1 MSALRELIERVL
13 RYKSYLVLTLVPLL
27 FVLLFGG
34 AMSPVYNT
42 DLPVLVY
49 DMDASPASRQ
59 VVEQLEIYPYLD
71 LREGAASLDEVEQQF
86 LYGEIIGA
94 IIIPEGFGD
103 DLHAQ
108 RGADL
113 LVMLDSCN
121 FMNMTSVM
129 TATSTVGGTLNAALR
144 LQLLEAGGQTP
155 TVAMDN
161 VTTLSVIDRGMYNP
175 TYGYIYF
182 LFPVLLAIFVQQSWL
197 AGVSPYLI
205 EKKAELA
212 KAPLDVKNFG
222 RLAGQLALFLAC
234 TILGLALWCVTL
246 NVLFHYPFRGSVWL
260 MLLVHVPFVLA
271 MTGMVLLIA
280 SIFDDPVHCTQF
292 NMFLTIPS
300 LLSCGY
306 AWPVYLMP
314 EPFRV
319 VITHIWPLYY
329 FANPLRDIIM
339 KGCGLEQVL
348 PYAAGCLKFAA
359 FWLPAGL
366 IAYAWK
372 IRRLRRLNEE
382 DRLSDGC

>member
-1 MSALRELIERVL
+1 MNMIKKFSDLFM
-13 RYKSYLVLTLVPLL
+13 RYKPYVVLTLAPLL

-42 DLPVLVY
+42 DLPVMVY

-59 VVEQLEIYPYLD
+59 VVEQLERYPYLD
-71 LREGAASLDEVEQQF
+71 LRETALSLDEVEQQF
-86 LYGEIIGA
+86 LYGNIIGA

-103 DLHAQ
+103 DLHAK

-144 LQLLEAGGQTP
+144 LQLLEAGGQQP
-155 TVAMDN
+155 GVAMDN
-161 VTTLSVIDRGMYNP
+161 VTTLSVVDRGLYNP

-212 KAPLDVKNFG
+212 RAPLSAKSFA
-222 RLAGQLALFLAC
+222 RIAGQMGIFLVFTVIGLMIWSLTLSGLF
-234 TILGLALWCVTL
+234 
-246 NVLFHYPFRGSVWL
+246 NYPFKGSAWL
-260 MLLVHVPFVLA
+260 ILLVHLPFVLA
-271 MTGMVLLIA
+271 MAGMALVIT

-292 NMFLTIPS
+292 NMFLTIPT

-314 EPFRV
+314 EPFRA

-329 FANPLRDIIM
+329 YANPMRDIIL
-339 KGCGLEQVL
+339 KGCGVEQVM

-359 FWLPAGL
+359 FWLPAGI

-372 IRRLRRLNEE
+372 VRKLRRLAEV
-382 DRLSDGC
+382 

>member
-1 MSALRELIERVL
+1 MSIINKLCNLFMRV
-13 RYKSYLVLTLVPLL
+13 KPYLVLTVVPLL

-42 DLPVLVY
+42 NLPVMLY

-59 VVEQLEIYPYLD
+59 VVEQLERYPYLD
-71 LREGAASLDEVEQQF
+71 MRETAVSLDEVEQQF
-86 LYGEIIGA
+86 LYGNIIGA
-94 IIIPEGFGD
+94 IIIPEGFGA
-103 DLHAQ
+103 DLHAK

-129 TATSTVGGTLNAALR
+129 TATSTVSGTLNAALR
-144 LQLLEAGGQTP
+144 LQLLEAGGQKP
-155 TVAMDN
+155 AEAMDN
-161 VTTLSVIDRGMYNP
+161 VTTLSVVDRGMYNP

-182 LFPVLLAIFVQQSWL
+182 LFPALLAIFVQQSWL

-205 EKKAELA
+205 ETKAELA
-212 KAPLDVKNFG
+212 QKPLSAKSFG
-222 RLAGQLALFLAC
+222 RMAGQLGIFLVC
-234 TILGLALWCVTL
+234 TVIGLMLWSLTL
-246 NVLFHYPFRGSVWL
+246 AGVFDYQFKGNMWL
-260 MLLVHVPFVLA
+260 ILLVHLPFVLA
-271 MTGMVLLIA
+271 MTGMALVIT

-292 NMFLTIPS
+292 NMFLTIPT

-314 EPFRV
+314 EPFHV

-329 FANPLRDIIM
+329 YANPMRDIIL
-339 KGCGLEQVL
+339 KGCGIEQVL
-348 PYAAGCLKFAA
+348 TYAAGCLKFAA
-359 FWLPAGL
+359 FWLPAGI

-372 IRRLRRLNEE
+372 VRKLRRMAEA
-382 DRLSDGC
+382 

>member
-1 MSALRELIERVL
+1 MNMIKKFSDLFM
-13 RYKSYLVLTLVPLL
+13 RYKPYVVLTLAPLL

-42 DLPVLVY
+42 DLPVMVY

-59 VVEQLEIYPYLD
+59 VVEQLERYPYLD
-71 LREGAASLDEVEQQF
+71 LRETALSLDEVEQQF
-86 LYGEIIGA
+86 LYGNIIGA

-103 DLHAQ
+103 DLHAK

-144 LQLLEAGGQTP
+144 LQLLEAGGQQP
-155 TVAMDN
+155 GVAMDN
-161 VTTLSVIDRGMYNP
+161 VTTLSVVDRGLYNP

-212 KAPLDVKNFG
+212 RAPLSAKSFAHI
-222 RLAGQLALFLAC
+222 AGQMGIFLVFTVIGLMIWSLTLSGLF
-234 TILGLALWCVTL
+234 
-246 NVLFHYPFRGSVWL
+246 NYPFKGSAWL
-260 MLLVHVPFVLA
+260 ILLVHLPFVLA
-271 MTGMVLLIA
+271 MAGMALVIT

-292 NMFLTIPS
+292 NMFLTIPT

-314 EPFRV
+314 EPFRA

-329 FANPLRDIIM
+329 YANPMRDIIL
-339 KGCGLEQVL
+339 KGCGVEQVM

-359 FWLPAGL
+359 FWLPAGI

-372 IRRLRRLNEE
+372 VRKLRRLAEV
-382 DRLSDGC
+382 

>member
-1 MSALRELIERVL
+1 MSMIKRFAELFM
-13 RYKSYLVLTLVPLL
+13 RYKPYLVLTVVPLL

-34 AMSPVYNT
+34 AMRPVYNT
-42 DLPVLVY
+42 DLPVMLY

-59 VVEQLEIYPYLD
+59 VVEQLERYPYLD
-71 LREGAASLDEVEQQF
+71 MRETAASLDEVEQQF
-86 LYGEIIGA
+86 LYGNIIGA
-94 IIIPEGFGD
+94 VIIPEGFGD
-103 DLHAQ
+103 DLYAK

-144 LQLLEAGGQTP
+144 LQLLEAGGQKP
-155 TVAMDN
+155 AEAMDN
-161 VTTLSVIDRGMYNP
+161 VTTLSVIDRGLYNP

-182 LFPVLLAIFVQQSWL
+182 LFPALLAIFVQQSWL

-205 EKKAELA
+205 ETKAELA
-212 KAPLDVKNFG
+212 QKPLAAKNFG
-222 RLAGQLALFLAC
+222 RMAGQLGIFLVC
-234 TILGLALWCVTL
+234 TVLGLMLWSLALCG
-246 NVLFHYPFRGSVWL
+246 LFDYPFKGSAWL
-260 MLLVHVPFVLA
+260 ILLVHLPFVLA
-271 MTGMVLLIA
+271 MTGMALVIT

-292 NMFLTIPS
+292 NMFLTIPT

-329 FANPLRDIIM
+329 YANPMRDIIL
-339 KGCGLEQVL
+339 KGCGVEQVL
-348 PYAAGCLKFAA
+348 PYAAGCFKFAA
-359 FWLPAGL
+359 FWLPAGI
-366 IAYAWK
+366 IAYVWK
-372 IRRLRRLNEE
+372 VRKLRRMAEV
-382 DRLSDGC
+382 

>member
-1 MSALRELIERVL
+1 MSIINKLCNLFMRV
-13 RYKSYLVLTLVPLL
+13 KPYLVLTVMPLL

-42 DLPVLVY
+42 NLPVMLY

-59 VVEQLEIYPYLD
+59 VVEQLERYPYLD
-71 LREGAASLDEVEQQF
+71 MRETAVSLDEVEQQF
-86 LYGEIIGA
+86 LYGNIIGA
-94 IIIPEGFGD
+94 IIIPEGFGA
-103 DLHAQ
+103 DLQAK

-129 TATSTVGGTLNAALR
+129 TATSTVSGTLNAALR
-144 LQLLEAGGQTP
+144 LQLLEAGGQKP
-155 TVAMDN
+155 SEAMDN
-161 VTTLSVIDRGMYNP
+161 VTTLSVVDRGMYNP

-182 LFPVLLAIFVQQSWL
+182 LFPALLAIFVQQSWL

-205 EKKAELA
+205 ETKAELA
-212 KAPLDVKNFG
+212 QKPLSAKSFG
-222 RLAGQLALFLAC
+222 RMAGQLGIFLAC
-234 TILGLALWCVTL
+234 TVIGLMLWSLTL
-246 NVLFHYPFRGSVWL
+246 AGVFDYQFKGNMWL
-260 MLLVHVPFVLA
+260 ILLVHLPLVLA
-271 MTGMVLLIA
+271 MTGMALVIT

-292 NMFLTIPS
+292 NMFLTIPT

-329 FANPLRDIIM
+329 YANPMRDIIL
-339 KGCGLEQVL
+339 KGCGIEQVL
-348 PYAAGCLKFAA
+348 TYAAGCLKFAA
-359 FWLPAGL
+359 FWLPAGI

-372 IRRLRRLNEE
+372 VRKLRRMAEA
-382 DRLSDGC
+382 

>member
-1 MSALRELIERVL
+1 MSIINKLCNLFMRV
-13 RYKSYLVLTLVPLL
+13 KPYLVLTVMPLL

-42 DLPVLVY
+42 NLPVMLY

-59 VVEQLEIYPYLD
+59 VVEQLERYPYLD
-71 LREGAASLDEVEQQF
+71 MRETAVSLDEVEQQF
-86 LYGEIIGA
+86 LYGNIIGA
-94 IIIPEGFGD
+94 IIIPEGFGA
-103 DLHAQ
+103 DLQAK

-129 TATSTVGGTLNAALR
+129 TATSTVSGTLNAALR
-144 LQLLEAGGQTP
+144 LQLLEAGGQKP
-155 TVAMDN
+155 SEAMDN
-161 VTTLSVIDRGMYNP
+161 VTTLSVVDRGMYNP

-182 LFPVLLAIFVQQSWL
+182 LFPALLAIFVQQSWL
-197 AGVSPYLI
+197 SGVSPYLI
-205 EKKAELA
+205 ETKAELA
-212 KAPLDVKNFG
+212 QKPLSAKSFG
-222 RLAGQLALFLAC
+222 RMAGQLGIFLAC
-234 TILGLALWCVTL
+234 TVIGLMLWSLTL
-246 NVLFHYPFRGSVWL
+246 AGVFDYQFKGNMWL
-260 MLLVHVPFVLA
+260 ILLVHLPFVLA
-271 MTGMVLLIA
+271 MTGMALVIT

-292 NMFLTIPS
+292 NMFLTIPT

-329 FANPLRDIIM
+329 YANPMRDIIL
-339 KGCGLEQVL
+339 KGCGIEQVL
-348 PYAAGCLKFAA
+348 TYAAGCLKFAA
-359 FWLPAGL
+359 FWLPAGI

-372 IRRLRRLNEE
+372 VRKLRRMAEA
-382 DRLSDGC
+382 